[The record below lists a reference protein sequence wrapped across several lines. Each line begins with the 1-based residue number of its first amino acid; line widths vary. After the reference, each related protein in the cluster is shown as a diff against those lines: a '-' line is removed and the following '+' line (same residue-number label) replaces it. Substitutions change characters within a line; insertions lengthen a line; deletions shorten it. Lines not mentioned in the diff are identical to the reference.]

1 MKKALLSLLLMMGLV
16 YGQTVGKRPYEMD
29 WAGRTEDDHPALVNF
44 ERSDVWTVEAE
55 NGEGTAER
63 SREQQMYG
71 DYVLKFSY
79 KGAKGGASFILRPP
93 QPLPVSNDFDAIT
106 MWTYGNKFAIRQD
119 GSTVGNALI
128 DILFKTADGKEQAVR
143 LVRVHW
149 DEWFLCHIRLT
160 KEEQSLLHQPGT
172 VFSGIKIGNCRTE
185 MERTLYFDSLCLYK
199 EEFAP
204 LTFTPR
210 AKRGI
215 DLFPGQDAGVNTGEG
230 RLPFPTREDTILPD
244 SAAEDSTNSI
254 SRKGQ
259 GAVMRYDGKDG
270 KLTVRYEP
278 QTGTWS
284 DLTAQWNGGPWFQ
297 PLANGGMRFA
307 GGGEGI
313 MPDKAEFL
321 GSHFTTS
328 THKGLAV
335 AWKLFRGD
343 DSFEVLYT
351 FTLRGK
357 TLVVDTMAKND
368 SNLAGVVAYGSVKGL
383 SFTEKIEIPYY
394 DYASGRPAVVL
405 AQSGATPLFL
415 SGHTDWYLSNGS
427 RPRGAGDPRK
437 TVQFNGCVE
446 YIPKTDGKRN
456 DVYER
461 FFVTVSPVFEETLP
475 NIPNPKSPWKHVTG
489 TGVWRAHGAGNRE
502 NDKKYWYNIWRHG
515 MRHCIITDHET
526 GWRDGEE
533 SFTFRTRPAPGK
545 GGDEGQYD
553 YARYMQDTLG
563 FVYGPYNNFTDFA
576 PVNEYWSTDMVA
588 RNSNNQLMHAWR
600 RCYAPK
606 PLRAVEYAEKLPP
619 IIQKKFHFSTAY
631 CDVHTSV
638 TPWSR
643 CDYDYRVPGAGT
655 FAQVFYAFGEI
666 MLMQKKAWNGPV
678 YSEGPHFCFYSG
690 LTDGNYAQD
699 RTYRIP
705 DRPWLVDFDLNKIHD
720 QECNFGIGNP
730 SMFYVEG
737 KPFGRTPEE
746 LEVCIDR
753 FLAATVAFGHPGFL
767 VSEGGLRTTM
777 RSYFLVQQLAAR
789 YTQASVASIRYAD
802 ARGHLWKTSEALV
815 NQCYKRSQ
823 LVIDYDN
830 GTHVVV
836 NGSRTEEM
844 HVKHL
849 GRDITL
855 PPNGFEGWTDDGKI
869 HVFFGERRG
878 QRVDYAE
885 TPEYIYIDGRDR
897 IAQRFPKAA
906 GSGAAVCRVDDADH
920 WEIIPWGKSCCG
932 FAIEG
937 GGAKAF
943 AHDGTELGDAKTV
956 RCRGLLYVLPVEDAV
971 SYKIDRHV
979 PTRESK
985 LTSDQYEV
993 VSGSDVI
1000 VHTPN
1005 GDVTI
1010 NVTGKPGECVWYHL
1024 DGEFICFMI
1033 REMVKLSVA
1042 LSKDERILES
1052 TIINNA
1058 SEPLTVDCAL
1068 NGASTTIQL
1077 PADGKTICRFELP
1090 PAQPDGILPLTL
1102 ELTSGKCH
1110 QSWKGG
1116 LIYTTGPDI
1125 LRDDFFQTFQF
1136 GFTVDGHPEITDGG
1150 AVHARAELQDCACGG
1165 VVKPSIFMHPPWWGG
1180 VHGNTFTTHDITLPK
1195 EPVFFRAMV
1204 GKKDGSDL
1212 GDGIRFQVAIIYN
1225 GQETLLAQHPILKH
1239 VWEPIE
1245 ADLTP
1250 WAGKK
1255 VTLKLISDIGE
1266 ARDTG
1271 GDWACWADIHLE
1283 RPQQRNVTKLDDVAE
1298 RYDFEALPTYVNG
1311 LTANDL
1317 RNATKVVLK
1326 YRGQGLNS
1334 DSDAYASY
1342 AWINDKKVGR
1352 MAAAGGNERENIWSD
1367 FVSVEVPADVIAT
1380 LKTTNKFELEN
1391 AGEDYFKVKDFHL
1404 EVTLAD
1410 GRTVTSFV
1418 SRAVYSQP
1426 AGWAY
1431 SEGVSVPFEDRI
1443 TVLICF

>member
-1 MKKALLSLLLMMGLV
+1 MKKALLSLLLLMGLV

-29 WAGRTEDDHPALVNF
+29 WAGRTEDDHRPLVDF
-44 ERSDVWTVEAE
+44 ERNDVWTMEAT
-55 NGEGTAER
+55 NGEAIAER
-63 SREQQMYG
+63 SREQQMFG

-93 QPLPVSNDFDAIT
+93 QPLPVPADFDAISL
-106 MWTYGNKFAIRQD
+106 WAYGHKFAFRHDAQTA
-119 GSTVGNALI
+119 GRAELQ
-128 DILFKTADGKEQAVR
+128 ILFKTPDGKEQAVH
-143 LVRVHW
+143 LVHVKW

-160 KEEQSLLHQPGT
+160 DEQQKLLHQPGT
-172 VFSGIKIGNCRTE
+172 VFSGIKIANCRTTD
-185 MERTLYFDSLCLYK
+185 ERTLYFDSLCLYK
-199 EEFAP
+199 EDFAP
-204 LTFTPR
+204 LFFAPR

-215 DLFPGQDAGVNTGEG
+215 DLFPGQDAGINTGEG

-244 SAAEDSTNSI
+244 SAAEGSSNSM
-254 SRKGQ
+254 SKKGQ
-259 GAVMRYDGKDG
+259 GAIMRYEGKDG

-278 QTGTWS
+278 QTGTWG
-284 DLTAQWNGGPWFQ
+284 DLTAQWNDGPSFQ
-297 PLANGGMRFA
+297 PLADGGARF
-307 GGGEGI
+307 GSGEGFK
-313 MPDKAEFL
+313 PDKAEFL
-321 GSHFTTS
+321 GGHFSKTTP
-328 THKGLAV
+328 KGFSA

-357 TLVVDTMAKND
+357 TLVVDTMAKNE
-368 SNLAGVVAYGSVKGL
+368 SNLVGVVSYGSVKGL

-437 TVQFNGCVE
+437 TVQFNGYVE

-461 FFVTVSPVFEETLP
+461 FFVTISPVFEETLP

-489 TGVWRAHGAGNRE
+489 TGVWRAYGAGNRE
-502 NDKKYWYNIWRHG
+502 ADKKYWYNIWRHG

-588 RNSNNQLMHAWR
+588 RDSRNQLMHAWR

-619 IIQKKFHFSTAY
+619 IIQNKFHFSTAY

-699 RTYRIP
+699 RTYRLP

-720 QECNFGIGNP
+720 QECNFGIGSP
-730 SMFYVEG
+730 AMFYEEG
-737 KPFGRTPEE
+737 KPFGRTPDE
-746 LEVCIDR
+746 LEMCIDR

-767 VSEGGLRTTM
+767 VGEGGMRMTM

-802 ARGHLWKTSEALV
+802 SRGRLWPTSEALV

-823 LVIDYDN
+823 LVVDYDN

-836 NGSRTEEM
+836 NGSKTEEM
-844 HVKHL
+844 RVKHL
-849 GRDITL
+849 GRDIIL
-855 PPNGFEGWTDDGKI
+855 PPNGFEGWTDDGMI
-869 HVFFGERRG
+869 HVFSGARRG

-897 IAQRFPKAA
+897 GAQRFAKASGA
-906 GSGAAVCRVDDADH
+906 GAAVCRVDDADH
-920 WEIIPWGKSCCG
+920 YEIIPWGTSCCG
-932 FAIEG
+932 FAVEG
-937 GGAKAF
+937 GGAKAI

-956 RCRGLLYVLPVEDAV
+956 RCRGLLYVLPVENAV

-985 LTSDQYEV
+985 LTSEQYEV

-1000 VHTPN
+1000 VHTPD
-1005 GDVTI
+1005 GDVTVTI
-1010 NVTGKPGECVWYHL
+1010 TGKPGECVWYHH
-1024 DGEFICFMI
+1024 DGESICFMI
-1033 REMVKLSVA
+1033 REMTHISVA
-1042 LSKDERILES
+1042 LSKDERVLEC
-1052 TIINNA
+1052 TIFNNA
-1058 SEPLTVDCAL
+1058 NEPLKLDCAL
-1068 NGASTTIQL
+1068 NGASTTVLL
-1077 PADGKTICRFELP
+1077 PGDGKTVCAFALP
-1090 PAQPDGILPLTL
+1090 EPQTDGVLPLQL
-1102 ELTSGKCH
+1102 ELTSGKCR

-1116 LIYTTGPDI
+1116 LLYSQGPDI
-1125 LRDDFFQTFQF
+1125 LRDDFFKTFQF
-1136 GFTVDGHPEITDGG
+1136 GFTVDGHPEMTDGG
-1150 AVHARAELQDCACGG
+1150 VVHARAEVTDCACDGI
-1165 VVKPSIFMHPPWWGG
+1165 VKPSIFMHPPWWGG

-1204 GKKDGSDL
+1204 GKRDGSDF
-1212 GDGIRFQVAIIYN
+1212 GDGIRFQVAIIYD
-1225 GQETLLAQHPILKH
+1225 GHEMLLAQHPITKH

-1266 ARDTG
+1266 ARDTA

-1283 RPQQRNVTKLDDVAE
+1283 RPQPRIITKLDGVSE
-1298 RYDFEALPTYVNG
+1298 RYDFEALPDYVAG
-1311 LTANDL
+1311 LAEADL
-1317 RNATKVVLK
+1317 RSAVKAVLK
-1326 YRGQGLNS
+1326 YRGQGL
-1334 DSDAYASY
+1334 DSNGGYTSY
-1342 AWINDKKVGR
+1342 AWINGKKVGQ
-1352 MAAAGGNERENIWSD
+1352 MVSASGNERDNVWSD
-1367 FVSVEVPADVIAT
+1367 FMSVEIPPEIIAT
-1380 LKTTNKFELEN
+1380 LKKTNRFELDN
-1391 AGEDYFKVKDFHL
+1391 PGEDFFKVKDFHL
-1404 EVTLAD
+1404 ELTLAD
-1410 GRTVTSFV
+1410 GRKVTSLI
-1418 SRAVYSQP
+1418 SRAIYSQP

-1431 SEGVSVPFEDRI
+1431 SEGVKVPFEERI
-1443 TVLICF
+1443 AVLLCF